1 MRRSRLRMIPLL
13 VTVAVASTLL
23 LSAPVQA
30 VVPIWTTLIPQADG
44 GFAMGIVSHDGGQY
58 VLMRGY
64 DGHDVCR
71 LARVD
76 ATGQVSWIRDIAVG
90 GLDCPAVAGD
100 ETGLYVSINV
110 IGRLDGVSGGDGWD
124 AVVRKLDYDGNELWT
139 RAFSTPDSELGWS
152 IAATGDGVV
161 LGGSTFGPAFEH
173 DAFMR
178 RYDADGNLGWTRF
191 VRTDRNETVT
201 ELAAGA
207 SGIYAGISYVDDTE
221 ATVVRFGLDGNVGW
235 TWSLGTIPAE
245 TGGMVVDGDRLIVAG
260 TTSFLLPDGID
271 PSGPRT
277 VFLASVDA
285 ATGDPV
291 WLRQFGGTDL
301 GAYAED
307 VTAGP
312 EGLYVAGYTA
322 GSLPRFENHGHDDAF
337 VRAYGV
343 NGHRRWTRQFG
354 THRED
359 IAYGVTADATGV
371 VTMGTTSGNL
381 GSGRVEGLAT
391 FVRRWEPA

>member
-1 MRRSRLRMIPLL
+1 
-13 VTVAVASTLL
+13 
-23 LSAPVQA
+23 
-30 VVPIWTTLIPQADG
+30 
-44 GFAMGIVSHDGGQY
+44 
-58 VLMRGY
+58 
-64 DGHDVCR
+64 
-71 LARVD
+71 VD
-76 ATGQVSWIRDIAVG
+76 ATGHVSWIRDIAVG
-90 GLDCPAVAGD
+90 GLDCPAMAGD

-110 IGRLDGVSGGDGWD
+110 IGRLDGVSGAGGWD
-124 AVVRKLDYDGNELWT
+124 AYVRKLDYDGNELWT
-139 RAFSTPDSELGWS
+139 RAFSTPDSEVGWS

-161 LGGSTFGPAFEH
+161 LGGYVFGEPVYEP
-173 DAFMR
+173 DAFLKS
-178 RYDADGNLGWTRF
+178 YDAGGNLRWTRF
-191 VRTDRNETVT
+191 VRTEQDEAVT
-201 ELAAGA
+201 QLAAGP
-207 SGIYAGISYVDDTE
+207 SGIYAGVTYLGHTE
-221 ATVVRFGLDGNVGW
+221 ATVVRFGLDGTVGW

-260 TTSFLLPDGID
+260 TTSVLLPDGVD

-285 ATGDPV
+285 ATGEPV

-301 GAYAED
+301 GAHAED

-312 EGLYVAGYTA
+312 EGLYVAGYTP
-322 GSLPRFENHGHDDAF
+322 GSLPRFKNRGHDDAF